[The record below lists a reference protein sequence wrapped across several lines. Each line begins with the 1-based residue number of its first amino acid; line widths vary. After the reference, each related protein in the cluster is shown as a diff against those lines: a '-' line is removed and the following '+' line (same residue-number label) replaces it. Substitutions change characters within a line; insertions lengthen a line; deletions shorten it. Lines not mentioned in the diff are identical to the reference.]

1 MCMSDVWGWFM
12 DVGDGLLGNRN
23 GLQYKGNGWYGW
35 FVILGLRMVCIDFRI
50 FFVGST
56 IGH

>member
-23 GLQYKGNGWYGW
+23 GLQYKGYGW